1 MLKDLLGSNK
11 ITSVLK
17 NKFGNFVLQKA
28 ISFIKL
34 DENLKNEIKDNI
46 SKKLNISN
54 NKDKVKLSTL
64 LEML

>member
-1 MLKDLLGSNK
+1 
-11 ITSVLK
+11 LK

-54 NKDKVKLSTL
+54 NKDKVKLTTL